1 MKSLDFSSI
10 SNQVLEDIVITGNI
24 NEIQFDKFY
33 DNYSFSL
40 FDLRENNINENLFL
54 DIIPDYLLDH
64 IDIDIFKEEIVTA
77 KSTIDIKGKINP
89 KITCFLNGEKI
100 ITSADGKFFKTIN
113 LEVIGKNQIFFVFIL
128 PENKLLG
135 LRKKLI
141 RISTPSDI
149 NDYSQN
155 LKYYNY
161 FFNSIYIHS
170 INNKKLSDKF
180 TRSDLAYFA
189 YQLHNP
195 FFVEYFDTYFQDIN
209 NDHWA
214 KEFIGYAINKKF
226 MAEYADGLFYPD
238 KAITNLEALLTIIRV
253 LNLPLEN
260 NYVKIPFEDIKTN
273 HWSTKFLH
281 AALENEIIER
291 SNQFFPNKELTL
303 KDFMDLVKNISDV
316 KETLNEI
323 SNFEDGFD
331 ILEEEIFESYKIA
344 YEEVLYNEEKRK
356 SLRKI
361 EFSHPEENKIS
372 FEENIL
378 FEGQIYPPTSF
389 LINQKNITSNLI
401 GEFKTIQP
409 LDYGKNN
416 FFVETDFTSKN
427 ISVFYLT
434 SYDDLENHWF
444 AETAAK
450 LKYLNLIPIEPNF
463 FPNEN
468 VTKYDFINYIYD
480 FWGLIPIKNITLEES
495 KIPYDDIFKDKD
507 KFYFLISNNV
517 NLVDETNFINPNKN
531 ISRVEAIN
539 IIAEVTKAFD
549 LNLKKPLKKDFPFLD
564 IPKSNPNRE
573 NIEFCYQHGLISK
586 SYKFNPDKLI
596 SKAELIKILSNT
608 VKTKEL
614 MKEIFNEQN

>member
-1 MKSLDFSSI
+1 ENPCVGGSIPPLGTTYKMLKTKYWLTILLLVLFTASNFSSLAFAKRKKNKKNKKVKKELILIEDFQIEDSKKSKKIATDNVKSLDFSSI

-260 NYVKIPFEDIKTN
+260 NYVEIPFEDIKTN

-281 AALENEIIER
+281 AALE
-291 SNQFFPNKELTL
+291 
-303 KDFMDLVKNISDV
+303 
-316 KETLNEI
+316 
-323 SNFEDGFD
+323 
-331 ILEEEIFESYKIA
+331 
-344 YEEVLYNEEKRK
+344 
-356 SLRKI
+356 
-361 EFSHPEENKIS
+361 
-372 FEENIL
+372 
-378 FEGQIYPPTSF
+378 
-389 LINQKNITSNLI
+389 
-401 GEFKTIQP
+401 
-409 LDYGKNN
+409 
-416 FFVETDFTSKN
+416 
-427 ISVFYLT
+427 
-434 SYDDLENHWF
+434 
-444 AETAAK
+444 
-450 LKYLNLIPIEPNF
+450 
-463 FPNEN
+463 
-468 VTKYDFINYIYD
+468 
-480 FWGLIPIKNITLEES
+480 
-495 KIPYDDIFKDKD
+495 
-507 KFYFLISNNV
+507 
-517 NLVDETNFINPNKN
+517 
-531 ISRVEAIN
+531 
-539 IIAEVTKAFD
+539 
-549 LNLKKPLKKDFPFLD
+549 
-564 IPKSNPNRE
+564 
-573 NIEFCYQHGLISK
+573 
-586 SYKFNPDKLI
+586 
-596 SKAELIKILSNT
+596 
-608 VKTKEL
+608 
-614 MKEIFNEQN
+614 